1 MRPAS
6 KARACHAGA
15 LAATGSAI
23 YPATQHLALGIPGL
37 VSAAILLWAS
47 ASYERAAREDAA
59 GARRSAVVDTD
70 QQPRSAA

>member
-6 KARACHAGA
+6 KARACHAGS
-15 LAATGSAI
+15 LAAVGSAI

-47 ASYERAAREDAA
+47 ASYEREAREDAA
-59 GARRSAVVDTD
+59 RARRPAVDTD